1 MSSNIR
7 DSSTDILT
15 SALSADIKLL
25 GNLLGV
31 IIREQHGDSAFDL
44 VEHIR
49 ASAKARRKDDP
60 NATAQ
65 MTRTIRHMSLDSKR
79 VLVKAFGNYFQL
91 INIAEDQQRI
101 RVLRQR
107 EGAGNLDESIY
118 DAVRAL
124 HEAGLSAAEMQN
136 LLNQL
141 RVRLVLTAHPS
152 EAKRKEVLIKLRQI
166 ADMMAIRDRQVL
178 LPREQ
183 EGIETSLMEEIEELW
198 QTRPTRASRTTVADE
213 VDFGLYF
220 ITSVIMDVVIAIYDE
235 LQDALETH
243 YPAADWSNPPGL
255 LRFASW
261 IGGDRDGNPNVT
273 SDVTLETLR
282 TLHSAARQV
291 YIAEVMFLRDHL
303 TQAEGEVGFS
313 ETSLEVVRT
322 HGEVAGHYPGE
333 IYRQQMEIIQRKLE
347 QDTYVTSR
355 ELLADLLLVQ
365 DSLRDNKGVHV
376 ANGALL
382 RLIRKVRLFGLHLV
396 PLDIREDARLHA
408 AALDEL
414 FRHYGLTDNYVDM
427 PEADKQALLTRE
439 IVNPRPFFPVDP
451 APFSDTTQRV
461 IATWRMIAT
470 AHQRYTPIVIDSVIA
485 SMSQQPSDILAMLM
499 LAKEVGIQN
508 DVDIVPLFETI
519 DDLHA
524 APAVM
529 TTLFNN
535 PEYRKYLDT
544 RGVRRGPR
552 QQIMLGY
559 SDSSKDGGYLASNWN
574 LYMAQQTLTET
585 CTAHGISLH
594 LFHGRGGSIGRGGG
608 PTNRAILSQPPMS
621 LRGGIKITEQG
632 EVIAYR
638 YSNAEIARRHLHQ
651 VMHAALL
658 AMGIPQEHEVRTE
671 WRAAMDAL
679 SEAGRVVY
687 RKFVYET
694 PSFIEYWQQATPINE
709 LSMLPISS
717 RPAKRKSVGGF
728 ADMRAIPWVFSW
740 MQSRAIVPSWYGV
753 GSALEQFCA
762 QDTNNLRMLRE
773 MFRRWPFFKA
783 LIENVQLDVAKADM
797 GIAELYAS
805 LVKDATV
812 RDTIFAQMKSEHE
825 RTTQMICRVLDQPE
839 ILDNMPVIQRSID
852 RRNPYVDPLNF
863 IQVELLRNLRQLQ
876 PDSPEYEATLSAV
889 LATVNGVAA
898 GLKVTG

>member
-7 DSSTDILT
+7 DTSTDLT
-15 SALSADIKLL
+15 TPALSADIRLL

-31 IIREQHGDSAFDL
+31 VIREQHGDTAFDL

-49 ASAKARRKDDP
+49 ASAKDRRRGNDE
-60 NATAQ
+60 ATAQ
-65 MTRTIRHMSLDSKR
+65 MIRTIRHLSLDSRR
-79 VLVKAFGNYFQL
+79 VLIKAFSNYFQL

-107 EGAGNLDESIY
+107 EGSGHLDESIY
-118 DAVRAL
+118 DAVSTL
-124 HEAGLSAAEMQN
+124 HEAGITAEQMQA

-166 ADMMAIRDRQVL
+166 ADLMATRDLQAL

-183 EGIETSLMEEIEELW
+183 AAIETTLLEEVEELW

-220 ITSVIMDVVIAIYDE
+220 ITSVIMDVVIGIYDE
-235 LQDALETH
+235 LQGALETH
-243 YPAADWSNPPGL
+243 YPDADWTNPPGL

-273 SDVTLETLR
+273 SDVTLQTLR
-282 TLHSAARQV
+282 TLRDAARQV
-291 YIAEVMFLRDHL
+291 YRAEVTYLREHL
-303 TQAEGEVGFS
+303 TQAEDEVDVS
-313 ETSLEVVRT
+313 DALLEAVQS
-322 HGEVAGHYPGE
+322 HGEVAGLYPGE
-333 IYRQQMEIIQRKLE
+333 IYRQQMEIIRRKLE
-347 QDTYVTSR
+347 KDTYTTSR
-355 ELLADLLLVQ
+355 ELLDDLLIVQ
-365 DSLRDNKGVHV
+365 DSLRDHRGEHV
-376 ANGALL
+376 GSGALL

-414 FRHYGLTDNYVDM
+414 FRHYGLAEKYLDM

-451 APFSDTTQRV
+451 TPFSDTTQRV

-470 AHQRYTPIVIDSVIA
+470 AHNLYTPIVIDSVIA

-499 LAKEVGIQN
+499 LASEVGIQN
-508 DVDIVPLFETI
+508 DVDLVPLFETI

-524 APAVM
+524 APSIM
-529 TTLFNN
+529 TALFNN
-535 PEYRKYLDT
+535 PEYRKYLDA

-552 QQIMLGY
+552 QQVMLGY

-574 LYMAQQTLTET
+574 LYVAQQTLTET
-585 CTAHGISLH
+585 CLAHGISLH

-638 YSNAEIARRHLHQ
+638 YGNAAIARRHLHQ
-651 VMHAALL
+651 VMHASLVAL
-658 AMGIPQEHEVRTE
+658 GIPQEHEVRPE
-671 WRAAMDAL
+671 WREAMDAL
-679 SEAGRVVY
+679 SEAGRVAY
-687 RKFVYET
+687 RQFVYDT
-694 PSFIEYWQQATPINE
+694 PGFIEYWQQATPINE
-709 LSMLPISS
+709 LSRLPISS
-717 RPAKRKSVGGF
+717 RPARRKSGGGF

-740 MQSRAIVPSWYGV
+740 MQSRAIMPSWYGV
-753 GSALEQFCA
+753 GTALEQFSA
-762 QDTNNLRMLRE
+762 QADGNLDRLRE
-773 MFRRWPFFKA
+773 MYRRWPFFKA
-783 LIENVQLDVAKADM
+783 VIENEQLDVAKADM

-805 LVKDATV
+805 LVPDASV
-812 RDTIFAQMKSEHE
+812 RDRIFTQMREEHE
-825 RTTQMICRVLDQPE
+825 RACRMIAHILEQDE
-839 ILDNMPVIQRSID
+839 ILDNMPVIQRSIE

-863 IQVELLRNLRQLQ
+863 IQVDLLRQLRQ
-876 PDSPEYEATLSAV
+876 LEPDSPEYESTLSAV